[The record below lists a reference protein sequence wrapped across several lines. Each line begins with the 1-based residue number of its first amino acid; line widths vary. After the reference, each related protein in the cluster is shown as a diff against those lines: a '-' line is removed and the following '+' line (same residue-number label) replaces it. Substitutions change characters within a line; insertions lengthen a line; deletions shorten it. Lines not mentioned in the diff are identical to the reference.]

1 MKEQRAQYGCQL
13 PNRKL
18 MMDKVKAYRVLISA
32 GETSGDLHASAVIK
46 QLKAQTPDGVSLE
59 IAGIAGPLMQKA
71 GCKAIRDMAEL
82 NVMGF
87 GDVIKALPR
96 IKAVEKEIVLF
107 ADDFQPDM
115 VILTDFTSF
124 HLSLGRK
131 LRAKGLFVTHYI
143 APKLWAWGAK
153 RITKLQQSQN
163 RLACIFPFEEA
174 WFSERGIQDARY
186 VGNPS
191 AYACQSGWSK
201 AELKQRLGLQESAPL
216 LALLPGSR
224 PGELKKHVQLLA
236 DTYVQ
241 LKQSQPKLKA
251 VATLAPSVKAEALK
265 PLTDVGVLL
274 LERTEDNYA
283 LRADAAIAVSGTAT
297 LELALWDTPTVLVY
311 KTSAFSWFIGQRL
324 IKGRCV
330 GLANIL
336 LLGDAPS
343 SQGIVPELL
352 QHDAT
357 IENIQA
363 AVMPLLCGETQ
374 PQLHAFADL
383 RTLLGTANPAEKLA
397 ALCWQEMLK

>member
-1 MKEQRAQYGCQL
+1 MVSAK
-13 PNRKL
+13 KT
-18 MMDKVKAYRVLISA
+18 YRVLISA

-46 QLKAQTPDGVSLE
+46 ELQAQTADGLSLE
-59 IAGIAGPLMQKA
+59 IAGIAGPLMQEA
-71 GCKAIRDMAEL
+71 GCRAVRDMDEL

-96 IKAVEKEIVLF
+96 IKAVERDMVAF
-107 ADDFQPDM
+107 AAEFKPDM

-131 LRAKGLFVTHYI
+131 LRAQGLFVTHYI

-153 RITKLQQSQN
+153 RITKLQKSQD
-163 RLACIFPFEEA
+163 RLVCIFPFEQQ
-174 WFSERGIQDARY
+174 WFTERGIQDAQY

-191 AYACQSGWSK
+191 AYACQGGWSK
-201 AELKQRLGLQESAPL
+201 QELKARLGLSEDEPL

-224 PGELKKHVQLLA
+224 PSEIKQHVQLLA
-236 DTYVQ
+236 DVYAR
-241 LKQSQPKLKA
+241 LKDKQPKLRA
-251 VATLAPSVKAEALK
+251 VATLAPSVKPETLK
-265 PLTDVGVLL
+265 SLTDVGVLL
-274 LERTEDNYA
+274 LERTENKYA

-357 IENIQA
+357 IENIEA
-363 AVMPLLCGETQ
+363 AVLPLLCGETQ
-374 PQLHAFADL
+374 QQIQAFADL
-383 RTLLGTANPAEKLA
+383 RTLLGADNPAVTLA
-397 ALCWQEMLK
+397 GLCWQEMLK

>member
-1 MKEQRAQYGCQL
+1 MSNSKT
-13 PNRKL
+13 
-18 MMDKVKAYRVLISA
+18 YRVLMSA
-32 GETSGDLHASAVIK
+32 GETSGDLHAAAVVK
-46 QLKAQTPDGVSLE
+46 QLQAQTPDDVTLEVS
-59 IAGIAGPLMQKA
+59 GIAGPMMQKA
-71 GCKAIRDMAEL
+71 GCKPVRDMADL

-96 IKAVEKEIVLF
+96 IKRVEKDILAF
-107 ADDFQPDM
+107 ADAFKPDV

-124 HLSLGRK
+124 HLGLGRK

-163 RLACIFPFEEA
+163 RLACIFPFEQT
-174 WFSERGIQDARY
+174 WFSERGIQDVVY

-191 AYACQSGWSK
+191 AYACQGGWSK
-201 AELKQRLGLQESAPL
+201 AALKKRLGLIEDTPL

-224 PGELKKHVQLLA
+224 PSELKQHVQLLA
-236 DTYVQ
+236 DTFVRLQ
-241 LKQSQPKLKA
+241 KQQPALQA
-251 VATLAPSVKAEALK
+251 VATLAPSVKPEALK
-265 PLTDVGVLL
+265 PLTDVGVML
-274 LERTEDNYA
+274 LERTENYYA

-357 IENIQA
+357 IENIEA
-363 AVMPLLCGETQ
+363 NIHPLLCGETQ
-374 PQLHAFADL
+374 QQTQAFADL
-383 RTLLGTANPAEKLA
+383 RALLGTGNPAEKLA

>member
-1 MKEQRAQYGCQL
+1 MTQPK
-13 PNRKL
+13 KT
-18 MMDKVKAYRVLISA
+18 YRVLISA
-32 GETSGDLHASAVIK
+32 GETSGDLHAAAVIE

-59 IAGIAGPLMQKA
+59 IAGIAGPMMQAA
-71 GCKAIRDMAEL
+71 GCKAIHSMEEL

-96 IKAVEKEIVLF
+96 IKAVQRDIANF
-107 ADDFQPDM
+107 AETFKPDM

-124 HLSLGRK
+124 HLGLGRTLK
-131 LRAKGLFVTHYI
+131 AQGWFVTHYI
-143 APKLWAWGAK
+143 APKLWAWGEK
-153 RITKLQQSQN
+153 RITKLQKSQN
-163 RLACIFPFEEA
+163 RLACIFPFEQQ
-174 WFSERGIQDARY
+174 WFTERGIEDALY

-191 AYACQSGWSK
+191 AYACQGGWSK
-201 AELKQRLGLQESAPL
+201 TELKQRLGLNEDDKL

-224 PGELKKHVQLLA
+224 PSEINKHVQLLA
-236 DTYVQ
+236 ETYLR
-241 LKQSQPKLKA
+241 LKQTYPELKA
-251 VATLAPSVKAEALK
+251 VATLAPSVKPEALNM
-265 PLTDVGVLL
+265 LTDVGVML
-274 LERTEDNYA
+274 LERTEDDYA

-311 KTSAFSWFIGQRL
+311 QTSAFTWFIGNRL

-357 IENIQA
+357 VENIVNQIL
-363 AVMPLLCGETQ
+363 PLLQGNTAK
-374 PQLHAFADL
+374 QLEAFAEL
-383 RTLLGTANPAEKLA
+383 RALLGTANPAEKLA
-397 ALCWQEMLK
+397 SLCWQDMVK

>member
-1 MKEQRAQYGCQL
+1 MTNPK
-13 PNRKL
+13 KT
-18 MMDKVKAYRVLISA
+18 YRVLISA
-32 GETSGDLHASAVIK
+32 GETSGDLHAAAVIRE
-46 QLKAQTPDGVSLE
+46 LKAQTPEGITLE
-59 IAGIAGPLMQKA
+59 IAGIAGPMMQAA
-71 GCKAIRDMAEL
+71 GCKAIHSMEEL

-96 IKAVEKEIVLF
+96 IKAVQRDIANF
-107 ADDFQPDM
+107 AETFKPDM

-124 HLSLGRK
+124 HLGLGRTLK
-131 LRAKGLFVTHYI
+131 AQGWFVTHYI
-143 APKLWAWGAK
+143 APKLWAWGEK
-153 RITKLQQSQN
+153 RITKLQKSQN
-163 RLACIFPFEEA
+163 RLACIFPFEEQ
-174 WFSERGIQDARY
+174 WFTERGIEDAQY

-191 AYACQSGWSK
+191 AYACQGGWSK
-201 AELKQRLGLQESAPL
+201 AELKKRLGLAENTPL

-224 PGELKKHVQLLA
+224 PSELKQHVQLLA
-236 DTYVQ
+236 DTFVRLQ
-241 LKQSQPKLKA
+241 KQKPELQA
-251 VATLAPSVKAEALK
+251 VATLAPSVKPEVLK
-265 PLTDVGVLL
+265 ALTDVGVML

-336 LLGDAPS
+336 LLGDASS

-357 IENIQA
+357 IENIEK
-363 AVMPLLCGETQ
+363 AVMPLLCGGSQ
-374 PQLHAFADL
+374 NQRQAFADL
-383 RTLLGTANPAEKLA
+383 RTLLGTHNPAKKLA
-397 ALCWQEMLK
+397 VLCWQEMLK